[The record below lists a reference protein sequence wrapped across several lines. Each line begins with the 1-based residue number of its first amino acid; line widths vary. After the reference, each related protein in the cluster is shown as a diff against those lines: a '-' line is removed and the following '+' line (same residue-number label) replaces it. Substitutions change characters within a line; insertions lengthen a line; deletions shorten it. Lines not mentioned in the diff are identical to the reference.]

1 MEMKQNQTFIMKHIQ
16 IERHSFFYQKVLNYF
31 NDFQD
36 QSFSDLWLKWT
47 QTKEIKQNQVFFL
60 VAK

>member
-1 MEMKQNQTFIMKHIQ
+1 MIFQIKMEMKQNQTFIMKHIQ

-36 QSFSDLWLKWT
+36 QSFPDLWLK
-47 QTKEIKQNQVFFL
+47 
-60 VAK
+60 

>member
-36 QSFSDLWLKWT
+36 QSFPDLWLKWT